1 MEWLIFSVLLWQMGK
16 EDIDLNLVIEIIFS
30 FSKWKTEAINAHV
43 EVRGL
48 PCEAL
53 GLWDEPYFSE
63 CTLHVPQGLC
73 GSLEKSSSIALQL
86 E

>member
-1 MEWLIFSVLLWQMGK
+1 MGK
-16 EDIDLNLVIEIIFS
+16 EDLDLNLVIQIIFS
-30 FSKWKTEAINAHV
+30 FSKWKTEVINAHV

-53 GLWDEPYFSE
+53 GPWDKPYFSE

-73 GSLEKSSSIALQL
+73 GSPEKSSSIASQL
-86 E
+86 EQ